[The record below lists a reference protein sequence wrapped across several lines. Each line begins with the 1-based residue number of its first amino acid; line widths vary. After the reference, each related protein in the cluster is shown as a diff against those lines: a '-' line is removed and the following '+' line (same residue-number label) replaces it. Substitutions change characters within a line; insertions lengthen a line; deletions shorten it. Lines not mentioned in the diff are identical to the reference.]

1 METRYTILRRVYSGA
16 LLVIWI
22 IAPYALLQQV
32 TIREV
37 IWVQPTAFDQ
47 AIAVNFY
54 SVWVYLSL
62 YPLLGWTGLGVER
75 PVYLRYLLTIGWV
88 TLVSHMVFLFF
99 PSGVSRDILEGM
111 DTPVVYEW
119 LAFLDRPRNAFP
131 SLHASLSIIAGIAIS
146 ASTRYPVVVKVLTW
160 LWVLAIFWSTIAL
173 RQHYAWDLISGTILA
188 VVVWGIVGC
197 WKGRQ
202 NFCGGF

>member
-1 METRYTILRRVYSGA
+1 M

-22 IAPYALLQQV
+22 IAPYALLQQFS
-32 TIREV
+32 IRNV
-37 IWVQPTAFDQ
+37 IWVEPTAFDSF
-47 AIAVNFY
+47 IPVY
-54 SVWVYLSL
+54 LGSVWVYLTL

-75 PVYLRYLLTIGWV
+75 SVYLRYLLTIGWV
-88 TLVSHMVFLFF
+88 TLFSHMVFLFF
-99 PSGVSRDILEGM
+99 PSGVSRDVLENL
-111 DTPVVYEW
+111 DKPQIYEW
-119 LAFLDRPRNAFP
+119 LAFLDQPRNAFP

-146 ASTRYPVVVKVLTW
+146 SSARYNIAVKALTW

-173 RQHYAWDLISGTILA
+173 RQHYVWDLLSGTILA
-188 VVVWGIVGC
+188 VVVWMLVGR